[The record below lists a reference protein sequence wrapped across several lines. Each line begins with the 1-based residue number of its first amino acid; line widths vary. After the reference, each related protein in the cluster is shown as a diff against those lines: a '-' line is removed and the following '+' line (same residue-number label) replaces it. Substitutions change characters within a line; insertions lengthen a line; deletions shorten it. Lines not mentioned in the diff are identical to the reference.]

1 MSDEKLVVT
10 PSTPKKIG
18 FFSAILIVLGGSIG
32 AGIFLRSKGVLENS
46 GGNLIWAIIVWLIAG
61 FTVVTM
67 ALGLVE
73 VASGRNDN
81 LGMIG
86 WAKAFNTLK
95 IYKATKFFM
104 TYLYLPFTY
113 FFMPYYVILQFQDGI
128 SAFNKTGQT
137 LQNFGGSKLAPWFYF
152 LIALALTVWMVFSAG
167 ISSRAGNIQNW
178 VVTAVKFIPL
188 VAVVII
194 GFTFAFIKTNTNGGK
209 RGIDLIE
216 TTIKKSDLFNL
227 KSTSFFGLSPF
238 FAVFASLGGIFFA
251 FDGFYVTAGV
261 QSEMKN
267 PEKTP
272 AALTIGLSSMTA
284 IYILIAVSMSI
295 GAKSGG
301 FYDYGE
307 LLAEKKQ
314 GWAFGVINF
323 CIAIGIIGIL
333 NGFTMWA
340 SRWVEDL
347 IKEGEISVPVK
358 VYKYMKNSKM
368 PLVGALFVLFLA
380 LPFMIIFTII
390 GAYGYKDI
398 TGYNTNSAG
407 EFANNYGLGIGKLLS
422 FSDLMANW
430 MAVFAFAFIAMSIVG
445 AIQNRKKHFI
455 AVTENKHTKWAGTI
469 AVIMVL
475 TTMAFLII
483 DPFATFF
490 IALGQYGMGK
500 DVKNDLLAS
509 GLTSLS
515 FIVFCVIA
523 FGSAPIERKL
533 VERKA
538 AKFEKLLASG
548 TYEAD
553 QLETLKIANELNNTV
568 LRTYTEARV
577 N

>member
-10 PSTPKKIG
+10 PSAPKKIG

-32 AGIFLRSKGVLENS
+32 AGIFLRSESVLEKS

-61 FTVVTM
+61 FTVITM

-128 SAFNKTGQT
+128 SAFNKTGQA

-194 GFTFAFIKTNTNGGK
+194 GFTFAFIKTEGNENK
-209 RGIDLIE
+209 RGIDLVKYILDKE
-216 TTIKKSDLFNL
+216 KLFNL
-227 KSTSFFGLSPF
+227 KSTTFFGLSPF

-301 FYDYGE
+301 FYDYGG

-368 PLVGALFVLFLA
+368 PLVGSLFVLFLA

-390 GAYGYKDI
+390 GAYGYKPISYSD
-398 TGYNTNSAG
+398 G
-407 EFANNYGLGIGKLLS
+407 NYGYKIAELLS
-422 FSDLMANW
+422 FADLMANW

-475 TTMAFLII
+475 TTMTFLII

-500 DVKNDLLAS
+500 NVKNDLLAS

>member
-32 AGIFLRSKGVLENS
+32 AGIFLRSESVLKNS

-61 FTVVTM
+61 FTVITM

-128 SAFNKTGQT
+128 SAFNKTGQA

-188 VAVVII
+188 VAVVIV
-194 GFTFAFIKTNTNGGK
+194 GFIFAFIKVKGN
-209 RGIDLIE
+209 RGIDSVKYIIE
-216 TTIKKSDLFNL
+216 KGDLFNL
-227 KSTSFFGLSPF
+227 SATNKDGDVSFFSLSPF

-284 IYILIAVSMSI
+284 IYILIAVAMSM

-301 FYDYGE
+301 FYDYRE
-307 LLAEKKQ
+307 LLKAK
-314 GWAFGVINF
+314 GHAWAFGVINF

-390 GAYGYKDI
+390 GAYGYKPISYSD
-398 TGYNTNSAG
+398 G
-407 EFANNYGLGIGKLLS
+407 NYGYKIAELLS
-422 FSDLMANW
+422 FADLMANW

-455 AVTENKHTKWAGTI
+455 AVTENKHTKWAGSI
-469 AVIMVL
+469 AVVMVL
-475 TTMAFLII
+475 LTMTFLVI
-483 DPFATFF
+483 DPFASFF

-500 DVKNDLLAS
+500 NVKNDLLS
-509 GLTSLS
+509 KGLTSLS

>member
-32 AGIFLRSKGVLENS
+32 AGIFLRSESVLKNS

-128 SAFNKTGQT
+128 SAFNKTGQA

-188 VAVVII
+188 VAVVIV
-194 GFTFAFIKTNTNGGK
+194 GFIFAFIKVKGN
-209 RGIDLIE
+209 RGIDSVKYIIE
-216 TTIKKSDLFNL
+216 KGDLFNL
-227 KSTSFFGLSPF
+227 SATNKDGDVSFFSLSPF
-238 FAVFASLGGIFFA
+238 LAVFASLGGIFFA

-284 IYILIAVSMSI
+284 IYILIAVAMSM

-301 FYDYGE
+301 FYAYQK
-307 LLAEKKQ
+307 LLEAK
-314 GWAFGVINF
+314 GHAWAFGVINF

-390 GAYGYKDI
+390 GAYGYKPI
-398 TGYNTNSAG
+398 SYSGG
-407 EFANNYGLGIGKLLS
+407 NYGYKIAELLS
-422 FSDLMANW
+422 FADLMANW

-455 AVTENKHTKWAGTI
+455 AVTENKHTKWAGSI
-469 AVIMVL
+469 AVVMVL
-475 TTMAFLII
+475 LTMTFLVI
-483 DPFATFF
+483 DPFASFF

-500 DVKNDLLAS
+500 NVKNDLLS
-509 GLTSLS
+509 KGLTSLS

>member
-10 PSTPKKIG
+10 PSAPKKIG

-32 AGIFLRSKGVLENS
+32 AGIFLRSESVLKNS

-61 FTVVTM
+61 FTVITM

-128 SAFNKTGQT
+128 SAFNKTGQA

-188 VAVVII
+188 VAVVIV
-194 GFTFAFIKTNTNGGK
+194 GFIFAFIKVKGN
-209 RGIDLIE
+209 RGIDSVKYIIE
-216 TTIKKSDLFNL
+216 KGDLFNL
-227 KSTSFFGLSPF
+227 SATNKDGDVSFFSLSPF

-284 IYILIAVSMSI
+284 IYILIAVAMSM

-301 FYDYGE
+301 FYDYQE
-307 LLAEKKQ
+307 LLEAK
-314 GWAFGVINF
+314 GHAWAFGVINF

-390 GAYGYKDI
+390 GAYGYKPI
-398 TGYNTNSAG
+398 SYSGG
-407 EFANNYGLGIGKLLS
+407 NYGYKIAELLS
-422 FSDLMANW
+422 FADLMANW

-455 AVTENKHTKWAGTI
+455 AVTENKHTKWAGSI
-469 AVIMVL
+469 AVVMVL
-475 TTMAFLII
+475 LTMTFLVI
-483 DPFATFF
+483 DPFASFF

-500 DVKNDLLAS
+500 NVKNDLLS
-509 GLTSLS
+509 KGLTSLS

>member
-10 PSTPKKIG
+10 SSAPKKIG

-32 AGIFLRSKGVLENS
+32 AGIFLRSKSVLTNS
-46 GGNLIWAIIVWLIAG
+46 SGNLIWAIIVWLIAG

-113 FFMPYYVILQFQDGI
+113 FFMPYYVILQFQDGV
-128 SAFNKTGQT
+128 SAFNKDGAQA
-137 LQNFGGSKLAPWFYF
+137 LHDFGGSKLAPWFYF

-167 ISSRAGNIQNW
+167 ISSRAGNVQNW

-194 GFTFAFIKTNTNGGK
+194 GFVFAFIKTNTNNGK
-209 RGIDLIE
+209 RGIDLVKTAIE
-216 TTIKKSDLFNL
+216 KSDLFTL
-227 KSTSFFGLSPF
+227 KSTSLFGLSPF
-238 FAVFASLGGIFFA
+238 FAVFSSLGGIFFA

-301 FYDYGE
+301 FYDYGK

-314 GWAFGVINF
+314 SWAFGIINF

-390 GAYGYKDI
+390 GAYGYK
-398 TGYNTNSAG
+398 YSG
-407 EFANNYGLGIGKLLS
+407 EYEDFYGHKIGELLTFA
-422 FSDLMANW
+422 DLMANW

-445 AIQNRKKHFI
+445 ALQNRKKHFI
-455 AVTENKHTKWAGTI
+455 AVTENKHTKWAGSI
-469 AVIMVL
+469 AVVMVL
-475 TTMAFLII
+475 LTMTFYVI

-500 DVKNDLLAS
+500 SVESDLLSS
-509 GLTSLS
+509 GITSLS
-515 FIVFCVIA
+515 FIAFCVIA

-553 QLETLKIANELNNTV
+553 QLETLKIASELNNIV

>member
-32 AGIFLRSKGVLENS
+32 AGIFLRSKSVLENS

-152 LIALALTVWMVFSAG
+152 LIALGLTVWMVFSAG

-178 VVTAVKFIPL
+178 AVTAVKFIPL
-188 VAVVII
+188 VAVVIV
-194 GFTFAFIKTNTNGGK
+194 GFTFAFVRVNGN
-209 RGIDLIE
+209 RGIDSVKYIIE
-216 TTIKKSDLFNL
+216 KKDLFNL
-227 KSTSFFGLSPF
+227 SATNKDGNVSFFSLSPF

-284 IYILIAVSMSI
+284 IYILIAVAMSM

-301 FYDYGE
+301 FYDYQE
-307 LLAEKKQ
+307 LLGKK
-314 GWAFGVINF
+314 GHAWASGVINF

-380 LPFMIIFTII
+380 LPFMIIFTIV
-390 GAYGYKDI
+390 GAYGYKNI
-398 TGYNTNSAG
+398 G
-407 EFANNYGLGIGKLLS
+407 NYGKGYGYKIAELVS
-422 FSDLMANW
+422 FGDLMANW

-469 AVIMVL
+469 AVVIVL
-475 TTMAFLII
+475 LTMTFQVI
-483 DPFATFF
+483 DPFASFF
-490 IALGQYGMGK
+490 IALGKYEK
-500 DVKNDLLAS
+500 DKQVQNDLLS
-509 GLTSLS
+509 KGLTSLS
-515 FIVFCVIA
+515 FIVFCFIA

>member
-32 AGIFLRSKGVLENS
+32 AGIFLRSESVLKNS

-61 FTVVTM
+61 FTVITM

-128 SAFNKTGQT
+128 SAFNKTGQA

-188 VAVVII
+188 VAVVIV
-194 GFTFAFIKTNTNGGK
+194 GFIFAFIKVKGN
-209 RGIDLIE
+209 RGIDSVKYIIE
-216 TTIKKSDLFNL
+216 KGDLFNL
-227 KSTSFFGLSPF
+227 SATNKDGDVSFFSLSPF

-284 IYILIAVSMSI
+284 IYILIAVAMSM

-301 FYDYGE
+301 FYDYQE
-307 LLAEKKQ
+307 LLEAK
-314 GWAFGVINF
+314 GHAWAFGVINF

-390 GAYGYKDI
+390 GAYGYKPI
-398 TGYNTNSAG
+398 SYSGG
-407 EFANNYGLGIGKLLS
+407 NYGYKIAELLS
-422 FSDLMANW
+422 FADLMANW

-455 AVTENKHTKWAGTI
+455 AVTENKHTKWAGSI
-469 AVIMVL
+469 AVVMVL
-475 TTMAFLII
+475 LTMTFLVI
-483 DPFATFF
+483 DPFASFF

-500 DVKNDLLAS
+500 NVKNDLLS
-509 GLTSLS
+509 KGLTSLS

>member
-32 AGIFLRSKGVLENS
+32 AGIFLRSKSVLENS

-178 VVTAVKFIPL
+178 AVTAVKFIPL
-188 VAVVII
+188 VAVVIV
-194 GFTFAFIKTNTNGGK
+194 GFTFAFVRVNGN
-209 RGIDLIE
+209 RGIDSVKYIIE
-216 TTIKKSDLFNL
+216 KKDLFNL
-227 KSTSFFGLSPF
+227 SATNKDGNVSFFSLSPF

-284 IYILIAVSMSI
+284 IYILIAVAMSM

-301 FYDYGE
+301 FYDYQE
-307 LLAEKKQ
+307 LLEKK
-314 GWAFGVINF
+314 GHAWAFGVINF

-380 LPFMIIFTII
+380 LPFMIIFTIV

-398 TGYNTNSAG
+398 G
-407 EFANNYGLGIGKLLS
+407 NYGKGYGYKIAELVS
-422 FSDLMANW
+422 FGDLMANW

-469 AVIMVL
+469 AVVIVL
-475 TTMAFLII
+475 LTMTFQVI
-483 DPFATFF
+483 DPFASFF
-490 IALGQYGMGK
+490 IALGQYGTGK
-500 DVKNDLLAS
+500 QVQNDLLS
-509 GLTSLS
+509 KGLTSLS
-515 FIVFCVIA
+515 FIVFCFIA

>member
-32 AGIFLRSKGVLENS
+32 AGIFLRSKSVLENS

-61 FTVVTM
+61 FIVVTM

-188 VAVVII
+188 VAVVIV
-194 GFTFAFIKTNTNGGK
+194 GFTFAFIKVKGN
-209 RGIDLIE
+209 RGIDSVKYIIE
-216 TTIKKSDLFNL
+216 KGDLFNL
-227 KSTSFFGLSPF
+227 SATNKDGDVSFFSLSPF

-284 IYILIAVSMSI
+284 IYILIAVAMSM

-301 FYDYGE
+301 FYDYQE
-307 LLAEKKQ
+307 LLEAK
-314 GWAFGVINF
+314 GHAWAFGVINF

-380 LPFMIIFTII
+380 LPFMIIFTIV

-398 TGYNTNSAG
+398 TGYG
-407 EFANNYGLGIGKLLS
+407 QNYGYKIGELLS

-455 AVTENKHTKWAGTI
+455 AVTENKHTKWAGSI
-469 AVIMVL
+469 AVVMVL
-475 TTMAFLII
+475 LTMTFLVI
-483 DPFATFF
+483 DPFASFF
-490 IALGQYGMGK
+490 IALGKYGMGK
-500 DVKNDLLAS
+500 NVKNDLLS
-509 GLTSLS
+509 KGLTSLS

>member
-32 AGIFLRSKGVLENS
+32 AGIFLRSKSVLENS

-152 LIALALTVWMVFSAG
+152 LIALGLTVWMVFSAG

-178 VVTAVKFIPL
+178 AVTAVKFIPL
-188 VAVVII
+188 VAVVIV
-194 GFTFAFIKTNTNGGK
+194 GFTFAFVRVNGD
-209 RGIDLIE
+209 RGIDSVKYIIE
-216 TTIKKSDLFNL
+216 KKDLFNL
-227 KSTSFFGLSPF
+227 SATNKDGNVSFFSLSPF

-284 IYILIAVSMSI
+284 IYILIAVAMSM

-301 FYDYGE
+301 FYDYQE
-307 LLAEKKQ
+307 LLGKK
-314 GWAFGVINF
+314 GHAWASGVINF

-380 LPFMIIFTII
+380 LPFMIIFTIV
-390 GAYGYKDI
+390 GAYGYKNI
-398 TGYNTNSAG
+398 G
-407 EFANNYGLGIGKLLS
+407 NYGKGYGYKIAELVS
-422 FSDLMANW
+422 FGDLMANW

-469 AVIMVL
+469 AVVIVL
-475 TTMAFLII
+475 LTMTFQVI
-483 DPFATFF
+483 DPFASFF
-490 IALGQYGMGK
+490 IALGKYEK
-500 DVKNDLLAS
+500 DKQVQNDLLS
-509 GLTSLS
+509 KGLTSLS
-515 FIVFCVIA
+515 FIVFCFIA

>member
-10 PSTPKKIG
+10 PSAPKKIG

-32 AGIFLRSKGVLENS
+32 AGIFLRSEDVLKNS

-61 FTVVTM
+61 FTVITM

-152 LIALALTVWMVFSAG
+152 LIALGLTVWMVFSAG

-178 VVTAVKFIPL
+178 AVTAVKFIPL
-188 VAVVII
+188 VAVVIV
-194 GFTFAFIKTNTNGGK
+194 GFIFAFIKVKGN
-209 RGIDLIE
+209 RGIDSVKYIIE
-216 TTIKKSDLFNL
+216 KGDLFNL
-227 KSTSFFGLSPF
+227 SATNKDGNVSFFSLSPF

-284 IYILIAVSMSI
+284 IYILIAVAMSM

-301 FYDYGE
+301 FYDYQE
-307 LLAEKKQ
+307 LLKAK
-314 GWAFGVINF
+314 GHAWAFGVINF

-390 GAYGYKDI
+390 GAYGYKPI
-398 TGYNTNSAG
+398 SYSGG
-407 EFANNYGLGIGKLLS
+407 NYGYKIAELLS
-422 FSDLMANW
+422 FADLMANW
-430 MAVFAFAFIAMSIVG
+430 MAAFAFAFIAMSIVG

-455 AVTENKHTKWAGTI
+455 AVTENKHTKWAGSI
-469 AVIMVL
+469 AVVMVL
-475 TTMAFLII
+475 LTMTFLVI
-483 DPFATFF
+483 DPFASFF

-500 DVKNDLLAS
+500 NVKNDLLS
-509 GLTSLS
+509 KGLTSLS